1 VTVVERRAARVLLVD
16 SAGRA
21 LLLKGTDPAR
31 PGTSWWFTPGGGL
44 EVGETPAQGAARELF
59 EEVGLQVDPVE
70 LGESFWRHVTEFSYD
85 GRRYRQDQDFF
96 VLRVPEWQVDTA
108 GMDAEETA
116 TITAHRWW
124 SADEI
129 EASSESIF
137 PVELPGLLRR
147 IS

>member
-21 LLLKGTDPAR
+21 LLLYGGDPAR
-31 PGTSWWFTPGGGL
+31 PDTSWWFTPGGGL
-44 EVGETPAQGAARELF
+44 ETGETPAEGAARELF
-59 EEVGLQVDPVE
+59 EEIGLQVEPSA
-70 LGESFWRHVTEFSYD
+70 LGEPVWHHVTEFSYD
-85 GRRYRQDQDFF
+85 GRQYSQAQDFF
-96 VLRVPEWQVDTA
+96 VLRVPGWEVDFT
-108 GMDAEETA
+108 GMDDEEKA

-129 EASSESIF
+129 ETSSESIF

-147 IS
+147 LP